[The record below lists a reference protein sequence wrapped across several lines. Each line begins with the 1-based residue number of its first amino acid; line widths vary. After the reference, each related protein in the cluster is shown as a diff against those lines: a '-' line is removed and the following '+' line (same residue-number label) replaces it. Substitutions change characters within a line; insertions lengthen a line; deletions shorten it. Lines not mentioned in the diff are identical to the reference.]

1 VAASKKLMI
10 PLTTHERFEQLRTC
24 VIVPT
29 YNNEKTLDKLLQEV
43 MSYTDQI
50 IVVNDGSTD
59 STSEILAQFQ
69 SLHQINYEKNVGKGW
84 ALRCGFKKALEL
96 GFQYAITIDS
106 DGQHFAEDLPKFLD
120 EAEKNPDCLIIGKR
134 NMEQEGIPGKSSFGN
149 KFSNFWYWVETGYK
163 MGDTQSVY
171 RLYPVEQLQSMKFF
185 TRKFEF
191 EIEVIVR
198 AAWKGIFVTSV
209 PVKIFYEEKSKRVS
223 HFRPF
228 QDFSRISVL
237 NTVLVTIAIAYI
249 KPRDFFRKL
258 IKKETRQELLHQLFH
273 PDDSHFKKAASIG
286 FGVFMG
292 IVPIWG
298 FQMIT
303 AIALAIVFKLNKAL
317 VILAANISFPPFI
330 PFILYLSHLTGK
342 IWMGEKA
349 VDISFSKGI
358 TLQVIQDSFAQ
369 YLFGAITLSIFSGLL
384 AASISFLCLKLFRRT
399 PTQA

>member
-1 VAASKKLMI
+1 MNPVR
-10 PLTTHERFEQLRTC
+10 TYERFKHLRTC

-29 YNNEKTLDKLLQEV
+29 YNNEKTLTKLLQDV
-43 MSYTDQI
+43 MIYTDQI
-50 IVVNDGSTD
+50 IIVNDGSTD
-59 STSEILAQFQ
+59 STPAILARFR
-69 SLHQINYEKNVGKGW
+69 SLQQISYKQNVGKGW
-84 ALRCGFKKALEL
+84 ALRSGFKKALEL

-120 EAEKNPDCLIIGKR
+120 EVEKSHDCLIIGKR
-134 NMEQEGIPGKSSFGN
+134 NMEQAGIPGKSSFGN

-163 MGDTQSVY
+163 MGDTQSGY
-171 RLYPVEQLQSMKFF
+171 RLYPIERLRKMNFF
-185 TRKFEF
+185 TKKFEF

-198 AAWKGIFVTSV
+198 AAWNGIFITSV
-209 PVKIFYEEKSKRVS
+209 PVKIFYEEKSKRIS

-237 NTVLVTIAIAYI
+237 NTVLVSIALVYI
-249 KPRDFFRKL
+249 KPRDFLRKL
-258 IKKETRQELLHQLFH
+258 IKKETRQELLRQLFH

-298 FQMIT
+298 FQLIT
-303 AIALAIVFKLNKAL
+303 AIALSIVFKLNKAL

-349 VDISFSKGI
+349 VDISFSKGF
-358 TLQVIQDSFAQ
+358 TLQAIQDSFAQ
-369 YLFGAITLSIFSGLL
+369 YIYGAITLSFFSGLL
-384 AASISFLCLKLFRRT
+384 AASLSFLCLKLFRRISA
-399 PTQA
+399 QA

>member
-1 VAASKKLMI
+1 MNLAIS
-10 PLTTHERFEQLRTC
+10 ERFKHLRTC

-29 YNNEKTLDKLLQEV
+29 YNNEKTLGNLLQDLL
-43 MSYTDQI
+43 SYTDQI

-59 STSEILAQFQ
+59 STSKILARFQ
-69 SLHQINYEKNVGKGW
+69 SLHQISYEKNVGKGW

-120 EAEKNPDCLIIGKR
+120 EVEKNLDCLIIGKR
-134 NMEQEGIPGKSSFGN
+134 NMAQAGIPGKSSFGN

-163 MGDTQSVY
+163 MEDTQSGY
-171 RLYPVEQLQSMKFF
+171 RLYPIEQLRSFNFF
-185 TRKFEF
+185 TKKFEF

-198 AAWKGIFVTSV
+198 SAWKGIFITAV

-249 KPRDFFRKL
+249 KPRDFLRKL
-258 IKKETRQELLHQLFH
+258 FKKETRQELLRQLFH
-273 PDDSHFKKAASIG
+273 PEDSNYKKAASIG

-303 AIALAIVFKLNKAL
+303 AIALAIAFKLNKAL

-330 PFILYLSHLTGK
+330 PFILYLSHVTGK

-349 VDISFSKGI
+349 VEISFSKGI

-369 YLFGAITLSIFSGLL
+369 YVFGAVTLSIFSGLL
-384 AASISFLCLKLFRRT
+384 AASLSFLYLKLFRGT
-399 PTQA
+399 PAKV